1 MTFSDFDVRDREL
14 GKPIVFRASFN
25 RFEPINLS
33 QGWSLMATVGRDDGV
48 LGLTAVAG
56 WFITLSLGLGL
67 ILIALEKFEFGTL

>member
-1 MTFSDFDVRDREL
+1 
-14 GKPIVFRASFN
+14 
-25 RFEPINLS
+25 
-33 QGWSLMATVGRDDGV
+33 MATGGRDDGV